1 MNALKVII
9 YFSIFKYPLKKEEI
23 FSFSSAKI
31 IQNIEYELNDLV
43 AKKIIFKHGDYYS
56 DVNDKS
62 LVKRRLRGNKMA
74 KEIMPKA
81 LKRAKLI
88 MSFPFIES
96 VSISGSL
103 SKNYYDNDGDIDF
116 FIITKPRHL
125 WMARTLLILYKKIFL
140 LNSRKYFCVNYFI
153 SSDRLKI
160 AEQNAFTA
168 TELMTLIPVY
178 GKRIFNRFLESNYW
192 AKEVYPNK
200 DIDRFYLSR
209 APKKPLWSKT
219 LELLFSN
226 VLGRRLDLYFKKV
239 TLKKWKSKFKHLKKN
254 DFEVAM
260 KSTNDVS
267 KHHPQDFQSKVI
279 GKLNERYDSTNRAY
293 NLNLTLENA

>member
-31 IQNIEYELNDLV
+31 IQNTENELNDLV
-43 AKKIIFKHGDYYS
+43 SKNIIFKHGDYYS
-56 DVNDKS
+56 DINDKS
-62 LVKRRLRGNKMA
+62 LVERRLKGNKMA
-74 KEIMPKA
+74 KNIMPKA

-96 VSISGSL
+96 VSISGAL
-103 SKNYYDNDGDIDF
+103 SKNYYDDDGDIDF
-116 FIITKPRHL
+116 FIITKSKHL

-160 AEQNAFTA
+160 AEQNMFTA

-178 GKRIFNRFLESNYW
+178 GKSVFIKFLENNRW
-192 AKEVYPNK
+192 AEEVYPNK
-200 DIDRFYLSR
+200 EVNKSYLSKT
-209 APKKPLWSKT
+209 PQKPLWSKT
-219 LELLFSN
+219 IELLFSN
-226 VLGRRLDLYFKKV
+226 TLGRKIDLSFKKM

-254 DFEVAM
+254 DFEIAL